1 MGVRKE
7 AKDEI
12 VKLMLQDIPTDEIA
26 KRMNYSVGTIRKVF
40 EGLREEYGVNS
51 KPGIAAAYLRDELV
65 GLQEHVEEVLNIL
78 DNGQIATG
86 TKSIHRMRK
95 KRNKRKK

>member
-40 EGLREEYGVNS
+40 E
-51 KPGIAAAYLRDELV
+51 
-65 GLQEHVEEVLNIL
+65 
-78 DNGQIATG
+78 
-86 TKSIHRMRK
+86 
-95 KRNKRKK
+95 